1 MVNKQGKRA
10 DDYLEDNPQL
20 MALYEGYGEG
30 IWAAIESSNTPE
42 TERLIKGT
50 ISSAPVLLMQTHS
63 IYSQV

>member
-1 MVNKQGKRA
+1 
-10 DDYLEDNPQL
+10 